1 MHYHTEARHGESVSL
16 RKDSWNCR
24 RGEEMCFESKL
35 DSKDRILLLRAFFV
49 KAALI
54 MREDDMDLSLVDR
67 SIWS

>member
-1 MHYHTEARHGESVSL
+1 
-16 RKDSWNCR
+16 
-24 RGEEMCFESKL
+24 MCFESKL

>member
-1 MHYHTEARHGESVSL
+1 
-16 RKDSWNCR
+16 
-24 RGEEMCFESKL
+24 MCFESKL
-35 DSKDRILLLRAFFV
+35 DSKDGILLLRAFFV